1 MAIDFRNFCRFVI
14 DGSASFVD
22 GNSNRTINVYSCVE
36 NIRKQILRKRVKG
49 IIIHLKKIE
58 GGFSELHALH
68 EGILKLRKY
77 NKQIIAFS
85 VNYNSPTYLVASACT
100 EIWCTDAG
108 HVIFDKFYKASF
120 IFSDL
125 ASYINVSE
133 SVVATKGKYSNLINE
148 SDYARK
154 FNKDIVESYLRFFSE
169 IVCKARNLDQKFL
182 NSVIENGIISC
193 ENSLKDGLIDKIE
206 REFRIIT
213 DTRLCSNNKWNFS
226 FINVR
231 RKIFKIG
238 LITVNGEFTNR
249 KFHNEMIW
257 PLNYFARRLFGAI
270 TPKDLY
276 NQIEKKSR
284 KNNCVI
290 LIIES
295 GGGDLAHFQVVRDLI
310 FSIKDKI
317 PIYAYCSNMCLSS
330 AYYIASACTL
340 IGRHP
345 MAPIGQA
352 GSVVSK
358 LNFAT
363 ALSRV
368 GVHVEEYL
376 GFRNSNLDKNWTP
389 WTGEQISNIEISNNS
404 IAEVFFSDVEF
415 SRKSISSEHLRAGWI
430 SMPNDDSNG
439 FYDFSGTLFNY
450 IEFIFKIYFSDRKNL
465 SSEQASYNIKVDGL
479 EWRHFRD
486 SVIRE

>member
-1 MAIDFRNFCRFVI
+1 MTTEFRDFCRFVI
-14 DGSASFVD
+14 DGNVSFTYR
-22 GNSNRTINVYSCVE
+22 NINKTINVYSFLE

-49 IIIHLKKIE
+49 VIIHIKKIE
-58 GGFSELHALH
+58 GGLSELHALH

-85 VNYNSPTYLVASACT
+85 VNYNSPSYLVASACT
-100 EIWCTDAG
+100 EIWCTDVG

-125 ASYINVSE
+125 ARYINVSE
-133 SVVATKGKYSNLINE
+133 SVVATNGKYSDIINE
-148 SDYARK
+148 SDYAKK
-154 FNKDIVESYLRFFSE
+154 FNKNIVESYLKFFSE
-169 IVCKARNLDQKFL
+169 IVCKARNLDQEFL
-182 NSVIENGIISC
+182 TSVIENGIISC
-193 ENSLKDGLIDKIE
+193 KDSLKYGLIDKIE

-213 DTRLCSNNKWNFS
+213 DSRLCPNNKWNFS
-226 FINVR
+226 LINLR
-231 RKIFKIG
+231 KKIFKIG
-238 LITVNGEFTNR
+238 LITVNR
-249 KFHNEMIW
+249 KFATRKFYNEMIW
-257 PLNYFARRLFGAI
+257 PLNYFARKLSGAI
-270 TPKDLY
+270 TPEDLY

-295 GGGDLAHFQVVRDLI
+295 SGGDLAHFQVVHDLI
-310 FSIKDKI
+310 ISIKDKI

-352 GSVVSK
+352 GSVISK

-368 GVHVEEYL
+368 GVNVEEYL
-376 GFRNSNLDKNWTP
+376 GFQNSNLDKNWNP
-389 WTGEQISNIEISNNS
+389 WTDQQISNIEMSNNS

-415 SRKSISSEHLRAGWI
+415 SRKSISSEHLRSGWI

-450 IEFIFKIYFSDRKNL
+450 IDFIFKTHVLDRKNL
-465 SSEQASYNIKVDGL
+465 SSEQGNYNLTVDGL
-479 EWRHFRD
+479 DWEHFRD
-486 SVIRE
+486 SIV